1 MIIFV
6 YNSDEQ
12 RQKIEGSVNTD
23 SFIFYD
29 DRKLKEHKK
38 GATEMH
44 KYGARKF
51 PFAIVY
57 DEENNPIKG
66 FWSEANDVIS
76 DLINYL
82 NA

>member
-12 RQKIEGSVNTD
+12 RQKIEESVNTD

-29 DRKLKEHKK
+29 DRNLKERKK

-44 KYGARKF
+44 KWASRKF
-51 PFAIVY
+51 PFAIHY
-57 DEENNPIKG
+57 EEDKPIKA
-66 FWSEANDVIS
+66 FYSEANNVVNE
-76 DLINYL
+76 LINYL
-82 NA
+82 ND